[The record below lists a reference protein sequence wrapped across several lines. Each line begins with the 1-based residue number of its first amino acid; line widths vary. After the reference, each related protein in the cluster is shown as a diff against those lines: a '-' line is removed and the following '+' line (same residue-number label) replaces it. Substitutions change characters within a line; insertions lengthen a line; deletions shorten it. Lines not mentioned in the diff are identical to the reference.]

1 MSILWQEYKHILR
14 SRFLWIVAVLGLS
27 ICVYIASMSCY
38 YFGDGD
44 VSMPYRF
51 TEEHGTS
58 FTQNDAEIYM
68 KYYMANTKEG
78 KRIQQDFE
86 QAGLENVTAEE
97 IKAYYN
103 GEPTKL
109 GKKLQ
114 EISSGEMSEAEEQAY
129 WNIIACMERL
139 YTPFVIVENN
149 NAEKINIEE
158 WKESWLE
165 TGGENFPKW
174 KQDLILSG
182 YDHLAERTEEIVKN
196 KENHQMLPILSNFS
210 QNSHWF
216 QFQFSSTSA
225 LGFLWGLALVLAGIA
240 AARSL
245 GGSLMGNMQS
255 IARSSVS

>member
-1 MSILWQEYKHILR
+1 
-14 SRFLWIVAVLGLS
+14 
-27 ICVYIASMSCY
+27 
-38 YFGDGD
+38 
-44 VSMPYRF
+44 
-51 TEEHGTS
+51 
-58 FTQNDAEIYM
+58 
-68 KYYMANTKEG
+68 
-78 KRIQQDFE
+78 
-86 QAGLENVTAEE
+86 
-97 IKAYYN
+97 
-103 GEPTKL
+103 
-109 GKKLQ
+109 
-114 EISSGEMSEAEEQAY
+114 MSEAEEQAY

-225 LGFLWGLALVLAGIA
+225 LGFLWGLALVLARYSRGTESW
-240 AARSL
+240 RQPD
-245 GGSLMGNMQS
+245 G
-255 IARSSVS
+255 